1 MKKNLLYDLPQ
12 SYGDNSFRVL
22 AKTPKFFSVYF
33 DSFWLLYD
41 VLSTNTEPV
50 LKLSSN
56 LDDGYQLELSHS
68 AEVVHAG

>member
-68 AEVVHAG
+68 TEVVHAG